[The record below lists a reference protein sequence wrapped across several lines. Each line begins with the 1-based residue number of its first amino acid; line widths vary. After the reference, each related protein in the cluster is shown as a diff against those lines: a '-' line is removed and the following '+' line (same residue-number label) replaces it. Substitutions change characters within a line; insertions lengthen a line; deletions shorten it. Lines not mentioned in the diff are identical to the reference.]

1 MAVKIEEWDTKTNLA
16 NESGATFGKRSID
29 LSDEMMAEDLGEQ
42 DVEGRED
49 SDEDDAME
57 RDGGGFPLDE
67 GQLMSLVRSAYA
79 QGKSY
84 QEILMPRWS
93 SAYSAFNNK
102 HAADSKY
109 SSARFRGRSQIY
121 RPKTRATARKKQAEA
136 AAALF
141 STSDALIVR
150 ASDESNA
157 AQLAGAELI
166 SALLR
171 FRLDRSNENAG
182 VPWFQIATG
191 AHLAAMQTGI
201 CVSKQSWEYRRQ
213 LLGYEDIPVTIP
225 VPPQLQALTGMD
237 AIPTG
242 ETVREPIYRIVRDR
256 PRIELLPPEDVIRDP
271 AAAWEDQAQDSAYLI
286 LRFPM
291 TVDAA
296 HTFLTNSN
304 DKSAVRFVKL
314 SRDQLAGATSSSDT
328 SGAAGVRRAREQS
341 GTDRMADFSV
351 DKSYS
356 QVWLH
361 ENYFRIEKQDYV
373 FWTLGQDKL
382 ISEVIP
388 VEEAYP
394 EQGGARPIVI
404 GTGALEPF
412 KIDPMAPVESWQPL
426 QREINDLVNLRL
438 DTVKQTIAPLAKVRR
453 GSTVDVRAIQNRT
466 PDTIVYMKEMSD
478 VEFDRPGSAAGEAF
492 VEMEKLNAD
501 FDDQAG
507 NFSTGSVQT
516 NRQLGE
522 TVGGMQ
528 MMMSSASAL
537 GEFDLRVYVETWVE
551 PVLRQIVKL
560 EQYYESDAN
569 VIAISAKRAKLMPR
583 FGISDV
589 TDELLNAQVAIS
601 VDVGLG
607 SSDPMQSLAKF
618 QQASTIVL
626 NLLGPRAQARM
637 KDDAI
642 IDEVYGKAGYRD
654 ASERFYNRADDEDPR
669 IAEMQA
675 AMQEIQG
682 QLQQAVQALQDK
694 KADLETRVEIAKISA
709 NAQMAKAEMDKETK
723 LALADRAPAETT
735 DDSGQAERES
745 RKLDIE
751 QYKADTDRMQVEHSI
766 ATQERDTVAEDQ
778 RQPQATGGDAMTPEK
793 FAMIVAPI
801 IAAALEAA
809 RPRRMERT
817 IVRDENNL
825 ATKLIEEPADD

>member
-1 MAVKIEEWDTKTNLA
+1 MAVKIEDWDTKNNLA
-16 NESGATFGKRSID
+16 AEGGATFGRRSID
-29 LSDEMMAEDLGEQ
+29 LSDEMMAEEPNEQ
-42 DVEGRED
+42 EVEGQED
-49 SDEDDAME
+49 DDEDDAME
-57 RDGGGFPLDE
+57 EGGGFPLTE
-67 GQLMSLVRSAYA
+67 SQLMSLVRSAYS

-84 QEILMPRWS
+84 QEILMPRWT
-93 SAYSAFNNK
+93 SAYNAFNNK
-102 HAADSKY
+102 HSADSKY

-121 RPKTRATARKKQAEA
+121 RPKTRSTARKKQAEA

-150 ASDESNA
+150 ASDEA
-157 AQLAGAELI
+157 DQQQLAGAELI

-213 LLGYEDIPVTIP
+213 FLGYEDVPPETMP
-225 VPPQLQALTGMD
+225 VPPQLQPLIGM
-237 AIPTG
+237 AEVVTKPATRQP
-242 ETVREPIYRIVRDR
+242 VYRIVRDR
-256 PRIELLPPEDVIRDP
+256 PRIELIPPEDVIRDP
-271 AAAWEDQAQDSAYLI
+271 SASWEDQAQDSAYLI

-304 DKSAVRFVKL
+304 DKSAVRFLKL
-314 SRDQLAGATSSSDT
+314 SKEQLAGAASSSDT
-328 SGAAGVRRAREQS
+328 SGAAGIRRAREQS

-361 ENYFRIEKQDYV
+361 ENFFRIEGQDYV

-394 EQGGARPIVI
+394 EQGGARPVVI
-404 GTGALEPF
+404 GCGALEPF

-466 PDTIVYMKEMSD
+466 PDTIVYMKDMGD

-528 MMMSSASAL
+528 MMMSSANAL

-560 EQYYESDAN
+560 EQYYESDTN
-569 VIAISAKRAKLMPR
+569 IIAISAKRAKLMPR

-589 TDELLNAQVAIS
+589 TDDLLTSQVAIS
-601 VDVGLG
+601 VDIGLG
-607 SSDPMQSLAKF
+607 SSDPLQSLAKF
-618 QQASTIVL
+618 RQASEIVL
-626 NLLGPRAQARM
+626 GLLGPRAQARM

-654 ASERFYNRADDEDPR
+654 ASERFYNKADEEDAR
-669 IAEMQA
+669 IAEMKQ
-675 AMQEIQG
+675 AMQEMQA
-682 QLQQAVQALQDK
+682 QMQQMAQAVEDK
-694 KADLETRVEIAKISA
+694 KAEFEAEMINRQKDREAKIEVAKIGVMGDVAKQELVNEKEAKSA
-709 NAQMAKAEMDKETK
+709 AQKERTEPPAPPQIN
-723 LALADRAPAETT
+723 LTIPDSLGTALG
-735 DDSGQAERES
+735 S
-745 RKLDIE
+745 
-751 QYKADTDRMQVEHSI
+751 
-766 ATQERDTVAEDQ
+766 
-778 RQPQATGGDAMTPEK
+778 AMTSG
-793 FAMIVAPI
+793 AQ
-801 IAAALEAA
+801 AAFQNIPPLQVNM
-809 RPRRMERT
+809 PPPQPMKRRA
-817 IVRDENNL
+817 VRDENGMIVE
-825 ATKLIEEPADD
+825 TIDEPVTPGGAV